1 MYGSWLLRLLITGV
15 ALFAPGV
22 GASGETGPA
31 AGMDT
36 TCDIVAREDSDALW
50 MQGVVIAQN
59 ARDGVYEFEVRTLGG
74 SGGSAIRQ
82 SGQFSAASGEP
93 EYVGSVQF
101 GPSGAEYDA
110 RLTLRFDGGELVCTK
125 RIGKDSAG

>member
-1 MYGSWLLRLLITGV
+1 MYEGRPPRLLIAGL
-15 ALFAPGV
+15 ALFASGV
-22 GASGETGPA
+22 AASGETGPA

-82 SGQFSAASGEP
+82 SGQFSASSGEP
-93 EYVGSVQF
+93 EYLGSVQF
-101 GPSGAEYDA
+101 GQSGAEYDA
-110 RLTLRFDGGELVCTK
+110 KLTLRFDGGELVCTE
-125 RIGKDSAG
+125 RIGKGSAG